1 MVAYVAV
8 GHLSD
13 GYTPA
18 VGKKYHAGLLVTGRL
33 LQVNPAKFFYELSLK
48 AGAMEEGDA

>member
-48 AGAMEEGDA
+48 AGAMEAGDA

>member
-1 MVAYVAV
+1 MAV

-13 GYTPA
+13 GYTLA

-48 AGAMEEGDA
+48 ASVMEEGDA